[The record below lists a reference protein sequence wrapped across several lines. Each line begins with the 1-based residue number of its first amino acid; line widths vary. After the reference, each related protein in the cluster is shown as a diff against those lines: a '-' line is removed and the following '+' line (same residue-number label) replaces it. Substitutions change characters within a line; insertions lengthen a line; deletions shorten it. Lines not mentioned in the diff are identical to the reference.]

1 VPGRIGDGSR
11 ESLAARKQKWQRL
24 AGVSAGFLLLFLGL
38 LYVEVRLFI
47 GTSGS
52 AVTVSSVTEFF
63 NGLTIFRIRDQDT
76 GAVSW
81 SVLLFGASGLTASE
95 SIEYRRDGLGIAVLP
110 EAFWGTIAIP
120 LAGVLLCLMILVPMV
135 RDLLYKVRIRRT

>member
-1 VPGRIGDGSR
+1 M
-11 ESLAARKQKWQRL
+11 
-24 AGVSAGFLLLFLGL
+24 LLFLGL

-81 SVLLFGASGLTASE
+81 SVLLFGASELTASE

-110 EAFWGTIAIP
+110 EAF
-120 LAGVLLCLMILVPMV
+120 
-135 RDLLYKVRIRRT
+135 